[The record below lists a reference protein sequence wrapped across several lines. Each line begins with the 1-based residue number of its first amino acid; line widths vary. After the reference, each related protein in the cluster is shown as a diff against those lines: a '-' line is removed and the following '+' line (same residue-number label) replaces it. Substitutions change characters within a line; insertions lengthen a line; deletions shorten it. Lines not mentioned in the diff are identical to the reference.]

1 MIYISAENEYPRHA
15 GDIQLV
21 APQWI
26 VGEPLPDG
34 WVKVE
39 ESERPAAG
47 TDKVTVEGTPSKV
60 DGVMTQQWIVRDLTQ
75 AELDRRNAP
84 ANAKAK
90 LIELGLT
97 EAEVSALVR
106 GLVR

>member
-1 MIYISAENEYPRHA
+1 MLYINADNEYPRHI

-21 APQWI
+21 KPSYKD
-26 VGEPLPDG
+26 GDTLPTG
-34 WVKVE
+34 WVKVA
-39 ESERPAAG
+39 ESERPTAG
-47 TDKVTVEGTPSKV
+47 NDQLTVEGFPEIV
-60 DGVMTQQWIVRDLTQ
+60 DGVMTQTWTVRDLTK
-75 AELDRRNAP
+75 AELDRRDAA

-97 EAEVSALVR
+97 EAEVDALVR

>member
-1 MIYISAENEYPRHA
+1 MLYINSENEYPRHI
-15 GDIQLV
+15 GDVQLV
-21 APQWI
+21 KSGFKDGD
-26 VGEPLPDG
+26 VLPTG
-34 WVKVE
+34 WTQVE
-39 ESERPAAG
+39 ESERPTSG
-47 TDKVTVEGTPSKV
+47 TDQVTVEGIPEEI
-60 DGVMTQQWIVRDLTQ
+60 DGVITQSWVVRDLTQ

>member
-1 MIYISAENEYPRHA
+1 MLYINPDNEYPRHI
-15 GDIQLV
+15 GDVQLAKSGFKDGDV
-21 APQWI
+21 
-26 VGEPLPDG
+26 LPTG
-34 WVKVE
+34 WTQVE
-39 ESERPAAG
+39 ESERPTAG
-47 TDKVTVEGTPSKV
+47 NNQVTVESFPETL
-60 DGVMTQQWIVRDLTQ
+60 DGVMTQTWTVRDLTQ

-97 EAEVSALVR
+97 EEEVSALVR

>member
-1 MIYISAENEYPRHA
+1 MIYISPENKYPLHY
-15 GDIQLV
+15 GDIMLANKGWQL
-21 APQWI
+21 
-26 VGEPLPDG
+26 GDELPTG

-39 ESERPAAG
+39 MTEPPE
-47 TDKVTVEGTPSKV
+47 VTANQTAEEEFPVEINGAITRSWV
-60 DGVMTQQWIVRDLTQ
+60 VRDLTQ
-75 AELDRRNAP
+75 AELDRRDAP

>member
-21 APQWI
+21 APEWV
-26 VGEPLPDG
+26 VGEPLPNG

-39 ESERPAAG
+39 ESERPTAG
-47 TDKVTVEGTPSKV
+47 TDQVTLEDTPAEVE
-60 DGVMTQQWIVRDLTQ
+60 GVMTQQWLIRDLTEQ
-75 AELDRRNAP
+75 ELERRDAP

-90 LIELGLT
+90 LIALGLT
-97 EAEVSALVR
+97 EVEVSALVR